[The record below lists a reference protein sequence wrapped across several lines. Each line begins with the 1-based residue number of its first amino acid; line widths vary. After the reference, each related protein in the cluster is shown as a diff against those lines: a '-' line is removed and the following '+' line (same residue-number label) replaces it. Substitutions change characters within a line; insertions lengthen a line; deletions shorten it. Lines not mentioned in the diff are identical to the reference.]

1 MTPERVL
8 NDIAAIA
15 RKVAQSNLWVARGL
29 RQTDAP
35 SNTMRVYARRAVC
48 AGKVSEVRG
57 LLQARML
64 RQTPLAPNLVK
75 RALAVFDNEVE
86 RLGARVK

>member
-1 MTPERVL
+1 MTPERVM

-35 SNTMRVYARRAVC
+35 SNAMRKYARLAVC
-48 AGKVSEVRG
+48 IGKVSEVRI